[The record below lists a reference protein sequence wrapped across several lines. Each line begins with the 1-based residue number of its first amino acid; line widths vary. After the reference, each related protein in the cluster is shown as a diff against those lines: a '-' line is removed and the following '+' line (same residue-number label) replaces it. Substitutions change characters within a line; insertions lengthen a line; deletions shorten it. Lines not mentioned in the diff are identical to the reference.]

1 MSSGLVS
8 ILIPAY
14 RAGHYIGQT
23 LESIRAQ
30 TYPNWE
36 VLVLEDG
43 IFDDT
48 AKTVNAFAASVP
60 QPVRLIQRE
69 KNAGVS
75 RARNSLLDLAQG
87 EFIAFLDADDLWT
100 PDHLA
105 YSIERL
111 NSENA
116 DWIVGG
122 LNLIDPQNK
131 LIEAN
136 VLPEIVTPQA
146 LPSRLLTYNF
156 ILPSGMV
163 SRAKVFAGG
172 LRFDHTLSVGE
183 DLDLCIRIVDAGHR
197 IAYSEKATLNYRKH
211 PTSATA
217 DPARFSEG
225 MTELYEKYLHSPLVN
240 RPACARSL
248 RNALLNT
255 ARLTRKRQP
264 ERCARAAKRLVQLS
278 PWNLRAWVCWLSVLG
293 RKNPSSA
300 GSSPGVQK
308 PSLRT

>member
-1 MSSGLVS
+1 
-8 ILIPAY
+8 
-14 RAGHYIGQT
+14 
-23 LESIRAQ
+23 
-30 TYPNWE
+30 
-36 VLVLEDG
+36 
-43 IFDDT
+43 
-48 AKTVNAFAASVP
+48 
-60 QPVRLIQRE
+60 VRLIQRE

-136 VLPEIVTPQA
+136 VLPEIVSPQA

-197 IAYSEKATLNYRKH
+197 IAYSQKATLNYRKH

-278 PWNLRAWVCWLSVLG
+278 PWNLRAWACWLSVIG
-293 RKNPSSA
+293 RKNPSNAAASA
-300 GSSPGVQK
+300 GVQN
-308 PSLRT
+308 SLRT

>member
-1 MSSGLVS
+1 MSNGLVS

-14 RAGHYIGQT
+14 RAGEYVGQT

-30 TYPNWE
+30 TYTNWE

-48 AKTVNAFAASVP
+48 AATVKAFAASVS

-69 KNAGVS
+69 KNGGVS
-75 RARNSLLDLAQG
+75 RARNALLDLARG
-87 EFIAFLDADDLWT
+87 EFIAFLDADDLWL
-100 PDHLA
+100 PQHLA
-105 YSIERL
+105 YSIDRL
-111 NSENA
+111 NAEQA
-116 DWIVGG
+116 DWLVGG

-131 LIEAN
+131 LIEAD
-136 VLPEIVTPQA
+136 VLPEVVAPAA
-146 LPSRLLTYNF
+146 LPARLLAYNF
-156 ILPSGMV
+156 ILPSAMV
-163 SRAKVFAGG
+163 TRSKVFAGG

-197 IAYSEKATLNYRKH
+197 VGYSRQATLNYRKH

-248 RNALLNT
+248 RKALLTT

-278 PWNLRAWVCWLSVLG
+278 PWNLRAWACWLSVVG
-293 RKNPSSA
+293 RKTTTD
-300 GSSPGVQK
+300 SSPSPVAHK

>member
-1 MSSGLVS
+1 MTAGLVS

-14 RAGHYIGQT
+14 RAGRYIGQT

-30 TYPNWE
+30 THTHWE
-36 VLVLEDG
+36 VLVFEDG

-48 AKTVNAFAASVP
+48 AATVQAFAASVT

-69 KNAGVS
+69 KNGGVS
-75 RARNSLLDLAQG
+75 RARNALLDVAQG
-87 EFIAFLDADDLWT
+87 EFIAFLDADDLWL
-100 PDHLA
+100 PDHLT
-105 YSIERL
+105 YSLAQLEQQK
-111 NSENA
+111 A

-122 LNLIDPQNK
+122 LNLIDPQGT
-131 LIEAN
+131 LIETD
-136 VLPEIVTPQA
+136 VLPENIAPAA
-146 LPSRLLTYNF
+146 LPTRLLAYNF
-156 ILPSGMV
+156 ILPSAMV
-163 SRAKVFAGG
+163 SRAKVFANG

-197 IAYSEKATLNYRKH
+197 VTYSQKATLNYRKH

-225 MTELYEKYLHSPLVN
+225 MSELYEKYLQSALVN

-264 ERCARAAKRLVQLS
+264 ERCARAARRLVQLA
-278 PWNLRAWVCWLSVLG
+278 PWNLRAWIFWASVAG
-293 RKNPSSA
+293 RKTPSKPA
-300 GSSPGVQK
+300 ISPGVQN

>member
-1 MSSGLVS
+1 MSPGLVS

-14 RAGHYIGQT
+14 RAGQYIGQT

-30 TYPNWE
+30 TYTNWE

-48 AKTVNAFAASVP
+48 ATTVRAFAASVS
-60 QPVRLIQRE
+60 QPVRLVQRE

-87 EFIAFLDADDLWT
+87 EFIAFLDADDLWL

-105 YSIERL
+105 YSIDRL
-111 NSENA
+111 DSEKA

-131 LIEAN
+131 LIEAD
-136 VLPEIVTPQA
+136 VLPEIVPPEA
-146 LPSRLLTYNF
+146 LPTRLLAYNF
-156 ILPSGMV
+156 ILPSAMV
-163 SRAKVFAGG
+163 SRSHVFAGG

-183 DLDLCIRIVDAGHR
+183 DLDLCIRIVDARHR
-197 IAYSEKATLNYRKH
+197 VTYSQRATLNYRKH

-240 RPACARSL
+240 RPACKRSL

-278 PWNLRAWVCWLSVLG
+278 PWNLRAWACWLSVWG
-293 RKNPSSA
+293 RKNASNSA
-300 GSSPGVQK
+300 AAPGVQK

>member
-1 MSSGLVS
+1 MPTGLVS

-14 RAGHYIGQT
+14 RAGQYIGQT

-30 TYPNWE
+30 THTNWE
-36 VLVLEDG
+36 ALVLEDG

-48 AKTVNAFAASVP
+48 AATVKAFAASVP
-60 QPVRLIQRE
+60 QSVRLVQRE
-69 KNAGVS
+69 QNGGVS

-87 EFIAFLDADDLWT
+87 EFIAFLDADDVWL
-100 PDHLA
+100 PDHLT
-105 YSIERL
+105 YSIDRL
-111 NSENA
+111 NEEKA

-131 LIEAN
+131 LLEAD
-136 VLPEIVTPQA
+136 VLPEVVPPEA
-146 LPSRLLTYNF
+146 LPARLLAYNF
-156 ILPSGMV
+156 ILPSAMV
-163 SRAKVFAGG
+163 SRAQVFAGG

-197 IAYSEKATLNYRKH
+197 VAYSQRATLNYRKH

-240 RPACARSL
+240 RAACSRSL

-264 ERCARAAKRLVQLS
+264 ERCARAAKRLVQLA
-278 PWNLRAWVCWLSVLG
+278 PWNLPAWIYWLSVIG
-293 RKNPSSA
+293 RKNSPSSA
-300 GSSPGVQK
+300 ANPGVQK